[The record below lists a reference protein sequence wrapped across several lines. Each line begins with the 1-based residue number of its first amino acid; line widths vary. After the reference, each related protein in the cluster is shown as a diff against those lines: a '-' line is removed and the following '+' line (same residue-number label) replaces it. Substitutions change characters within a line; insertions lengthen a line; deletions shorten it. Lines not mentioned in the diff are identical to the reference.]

1 MRGLARCD
9 PRIKDTIRGHFSA
22 GKTRKGQEQ
31 KYGIIYEGY
40 FSGDHWH
47 GSGQL
52 TLRGGHTIKAASK
65 EQATFTQ
72 AQELVPPKS
81 HFSPETAIWIDLEE
95 TRLWIGNFLDGK
107 PHGKGSMHYWNG
119 ASPFRCANGIFD
131 HGILEKVAVLKKK
144 KIEKKKKLKQ
154 KK

>member
-1 MRGLARCD
+1 M
-9 PRIKDTIRGHFSA
+9 KDWRDDDYEGFGSLRSSDEGYSYVGHFSA
-22 GKTRKGQEQ
+22 GKKHGKGQEQ

-52 TLRGGHTIKAASK
+52 TLRGGHTIKARFKKSK
-65 EQATFTQ
+65 PLLPRAE
-72 AQELVPPKS
+72 ELVPPKS
-81 HFSPETAIWIDLEE
+81 HFSPDTAIWIDLEE

-107 PHGKGSMHYWNG
+107 PHGKGSMHYFSDATD

-131 HGILEKVAVLKKK
+131 HGILVEKLP
-144 KIEKKKKLKQ
+144 L
-154 KK
+154 